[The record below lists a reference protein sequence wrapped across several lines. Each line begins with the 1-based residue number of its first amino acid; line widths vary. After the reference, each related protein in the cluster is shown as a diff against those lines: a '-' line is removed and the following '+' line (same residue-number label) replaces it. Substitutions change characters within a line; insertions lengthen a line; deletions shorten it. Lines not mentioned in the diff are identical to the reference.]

1 MKKSASHVVFCREY
15 FSWFSDTLAS
25 GIPDGIRADRSLLMR
40 IVCK

>member
-15 FSWFSDTLAS
+15 FSWFSDTLAG
-25 GIPDGIRADRSLLMR
+25 GIPIEIHADQSLLMR